1 MMRCSTDDV
10 QAARMGGQP
19 WMMSFSGMGEVLGW
33 ASRLPLVADSD
44 RPHILAGWAQACAG
58 RTPHQRYVPFTALR
72 NLSPEEFVAVLA
84 EDFRVAGVVVG
95 ENYRFGYKAAGDAK
109 LLQELAHQHG
119 ISVAITELMGAGVPG
134 RVGQVSS
141 SKVRHFLGLGR
152 MRRVED
158 LLGRRYRLIASMPCE
173 QIDCPSPSQLRVP
186 AACFCNQPPRPQQY
200 WVELTVSSA
209 SGSQQSFLDVRLDL
223 WSDMS
228 ALLTL
233 PSPLQRG
240 KDDALQLV
248 LEF

>member
-1 MMRCSTDDV
+1 MSCCQTRADACSDDLV
-10 QAARMGGQP
+10 EHCSLDNWQRPLLNLARQDLQPVVALGKFDAMHKGHRALCIQAARMGGQP

-134 RVGQVSS
+134 RVGILIQSQAL
-141 SKVRHFLGLGR
+141 FGTGENAEGR
-152 MRRVED
+152 
-158 LLGRRYRLIASMPCE
+158 G
-173 QIDCPSPSQLRVP
+173 P
-186 AACFCNQPPRPQQY
+186 AGPALPPHR
-200 WVELTVSSA
+200 
-209 SGSQQSFLDVRLDL
+209 FH
-223 WSDMS
+223 
-228 ALLTL
+228 AL
-233 PSPLQRG
+233 
-240 KDDALQLV
+240 
-248 LEF
+248 